1 MGRCKKNLCLFC
13 PDFYYLLMTKL
24 KEKSTWRLLFVQ
36 IAVDPFCSKSLHDA
50 VLWVFLFFK
59 QAIINLAVSFWD
71 YIVELPSTQD
81 REFVSPWI
89 IRKLLYLNT
98 GMPSG
103 LQKSVQFPFHDAFHL
118 SQIDYCPPQYLII
131 LSETSVSST
140 QVFLLLGSTW
150 RSNVVYTFLLLLV

>member
-1 MGRCKKNLCLFC
+1 MMQFFESF
-13 PDFYYLLMTKL
+13 DFL
-24 KEKSTWRLLFVQ
+24 
-36 IAVDPFCSKSLHDA
+36 
-50 VLWVFLFFK
+50 K
-59 QAIINLAVSFWD
+59 QAIINLVVSFWD

-131 LSETSVSST
+131 LSDTSVSST